1 MKLKELIKTT
11 EVKIPDTDIVITM
24 REDLSW
30 IDYLETIK
38 IKDTQERGLSVLT
51 RMIES
56 WNITGDDDK
65 PIAIS
70 EDNIRKFPMKVVNEL
85 VAMANKN
92 IKARDEKK
100 KK

>member
-1 MKLKELIKTT
+1 MKLSELIKTI
-11 EVKIPDTDIVITM
+11 EVKIPGTDIVVKM

-30 IDYLETIK
+30 MDYLETIK
-38 IKDTQERGLSVLT
+38 IKDPQERGLSVLT

-56 WNITGDDDK
+56 WNIIGDDDK
-65 PIAIS
+65 PIEIS
-70 EDNIRKFPMKVVNEL
+70 DGNIRKFPMKVVNEL

-92 IKARDEKK
+92 IKDRDEKK